1 MKCWSRLSVG
11 INIRSIFLF
20 YYVLLMSID
29 RRAMWERTAYVM
41 SPRFFDWKKSST
53 VVESFT
59 SLIIGRYSF
68 LMGKKKRKG
77 DCKLNCENENDLSQI
92 TQWFII
98 RYDRPITSI
107 TRRWTKLTRW
117 CAADTRRAV
126 SILINGARQ
135 VQRDRPRLRS
145 NSCSPR
151 DNKGSSILI

>member
-98 RYDRPITSI
+98 RSTDYFDYAQMNEVNEMMCGRYE
-107 TRRWTKLTRW
+107 TRCFDINKWRQASTTRS
-117 CAADTRRAV
+117 TAV
-126 SILINGARQ
+126 TVEFLFPSRQ
-135 VQRDRPRLRS
+135 
-145 NSCSPR
+145 
-151 DNKGSSILI
+151 